1 MLFDVG
7 LRGMMFLFSNQSLLP
22 RNVDWGQN
30 LVLELV
36 IHCGLALMVN
46 HVCHILSSIVKL
58 NELTGEIMWA
68 KREWDAKILCQP
80 VCYCQRCIHGWKVPC
95 HNAAWRLGS
104 QQGSKMPS
112 LETKAGSGPIPGS
125 ADSRDSSEG
134 GTEGP
139 MDTCKPLQEF
149 LWAIRRFLPGWAQS
163 EQPAQRERGVVSLL
177 SMYLIAVMIQVN
189 SWIDHHK

>member
-46 HVCHILSSIVKL
+46 RVCHILSSIVKL

-95 HNAAWRLGS
+95 HMQPEDWVLNKNHRCHRWKQRRV
-104 QQGSKMPS
+104 QGPFQV
-112 LETKAGSGPIPGS
+112 LLTAETAVKVAQKVPWIHASHFKNFSEPYDDFSPAGPNL
-125 ADSRDSSEG
+125 SSPPNENEG
-134 GTEGP
+134 WSV
-139 MDTCKPLQEF
+139 CF
-149 LWAIRRFLPGWAQS
+149 LRI
-163 EQPAQRERGVVSLL
+163 
-177 SMYLIAVMIQVN
+177 
-189 SWIDHHK
+189 